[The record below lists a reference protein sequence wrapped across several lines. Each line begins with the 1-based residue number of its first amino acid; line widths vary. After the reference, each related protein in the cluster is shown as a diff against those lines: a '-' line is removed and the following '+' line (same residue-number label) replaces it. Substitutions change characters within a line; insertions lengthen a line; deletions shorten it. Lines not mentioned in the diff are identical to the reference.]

1 MLPTE
6 SQPVL
11 RSNLICG
18 LVFEKIG
25 KPFDIANIRIS
36 STFYLYPIKGGYRKW
51 DGGVAAAPQ
60 LVHGLVIDRLCY
72 LARFCF

>member
-11 RSNLICG
+11 RSDLVCIT
-18 LVFEKIG
+18 VFEKIG
-25 KPFDIANIRIS
+25 QPFDIANIRVS
-36 STFYLYPIKGGYRKW
+36 SSFCFYPIKGCDREW